1 MAQII
6 DFCSRTPSVLNDL
19 TSQQIKVL
27 NRISICRTEYLGT
40 YIYRCEN
47 EECGHAESRYAS
59 CKNRA
64 CSVCSWLPRE
74 KWKLQRENDLIPGV
88 PYYHNVFTI
97 PHEFS
102 EMASQ
107 NMREVQTL
115 LFKCVA
121 ETLKAF
127 EESHCNGGQIGFLSV
142 LHSWSTQLLN
152 HYHIHTAI
160 PGGYLLDGKWHD
172 MPDYLFPAKALAT
185 MFRNKFCS
193 GLRRLKKAGKLKFYG
208 RLEELN
214 NAKKFSVAIDNGY
227 QKQWYVH
234 VEVTKG
240 KKPEKIMGYL
250 ANYVYKTAIDH
261 SRIESV
267 DENGVKF
274 KYRSHGEDRGTWVMK
289 ELPCDKF
296 LQLFAGHIQPH
307 RYMRIRYYGFLA
319 GGVKRKSLE
328 LIFAQK
334 NKEYEAKNIKIHRSS
349 CEEIQQM
356 GGRMEVAKCPKCG
369 AIMLSPWEVYKRN
382 AGHDPPVQV
391 VIETNQNESVCA

>member
-1 MAQII
+1 
-6 DFCSRTPSVLNDL
+6 LN
-19 TSQQIKVL
+19 
-27 NRISICRTEYLGT
+27 
-40 YIYRCEN
+40 
-47 EECGHAESRYAS
+47 
-59 CKNRA
+59 
-64 CSVCSWLPRE
+64 
-74 KWKLQRENDLIPGV
+74 
-88 PYYHNVFTI
+88 
-97 PHEFS
+97 
-102 EMASQ
+102 
-107 NMREVQTL
+107 
-115 LFKCVA
+115 
-121 ETLKAF
+121 
-127 EESHCNGGQIGFLSV
+127 
-142 LHSWSTQLLN
+142 
-152 HYHIHTAI
+152 
-160 PGGYLLDGKWHD
+160 GKWHD

-185 MFRNKFCS
+185 MFCNKFCS

-214 NAKKFSVAIDNGY
+214 NAKKFSVAIDKGY
-227 QKQWYVH
+227 QKHWHVH

-319 GGVKRKSLE
+319 GGVKRKALE

-382 AGHDPPVQV
+382 AGHDPPEQV
-391 VIETNQNESVCA
+391 VIEKEKNESVCA